1 MKIRTLIADDEVLAR
16 KLIKKLLGR
25 EPEFEVVGESAD
37 GRDAISKLR
46 ELSPDLVFLD
56 VQMPE
61 RNGFQVIEQVGA
73 ERMPVTIFVT
83 AYDKFALRAFEAH
96 ALDYLLKPFD
106 EERFFQTLGRVR
118 TFLSGRQNRGMQAG
132 LAGLMNVIGSQPTN
146 CISRLA
152 VKAGGRVVFL
162 KTEEI
167 DWIEALGNYLNL
179 HTHQDHYLLRGRISE
194 LEKKLSPEQ
203 FFRIHR
209 STIVN
214 LDRVKEFQPLFKGEG
229 LVVMKDGSR
238 LSASRSCS
246 QRLQA
251 FLGAQL

>member
-1 MKIRTLIADDEVLAR
+1 MKIRTLIVDDEALAR
-16 KLIKKLLGR
+16 KLVKKLLGR
-25 EPEFEVVGESAD
+25 EPEFEVVGECSD
-37 GRDAISKLR
+37 GRDAILKLR
-46 ELSPDLVFLD
+46 QLKPDLVFLD

-61 RNGFQVIEQVGA
+61 RDGFQVIEQVGV

-83 AYDKFALRAFEAH
+83 AYDEFALRAFEAQ

-106 EERFFQTLGRVR
+106 EERFFQTLARVR
-118 TFLSGRQNRGMQAG
+118 TFLCGRQKGAVPDN
-132 LAGLMNVIGSQPTN
+132 LAGLMNLIGSQSPGS
-146 CISRLA
+146 ISRLA

-167 DWIEALGNYLNL
+167 DWIEAVGNYLDL
-179 HTHQDHYLLRGRISE
+179 HTGRDHYLLRGRISE
-194 LEKKLSPEQ
+194 LEKKLPPEQ

-229 LVVMKDGSR
+229 VVVMKDGLR

>member
-1 MKIRTLIADDEVLAR
+1 MKIRTLIVDDEALAR
-16 KLIKKLLGR
+16 KLIKNLIGR
-25 EPEFEVVGESAD
+25 EPEFEVIGECAD

-46 ELSPDLVFLD
+46 QLSPDLVFLD

-61 RNGFQVIEQVGA
+61 RDGFQVIEQVGV

-83 AYDKFALRAFEAH
+83 AYADFALQAFKAQ

-118 TFLSGRQNRGMQAG
+118 TLLCGREKDAVQGN
-132 LAGLMNVIGSQPTN
+132 LAGLMSLIRSQSPST
-146 CISRLA
+146 ISRLA

-167 DWIEALGNYLNL
+167 DWIEAMGNYLDL
-179 HTHQDHYLLRGRISE
+179 HTGRDHYLLRGRISE
-194 LEKKLSPEQ
+194 LERKLAPGQ

-229 LVVMKDGSR
+229 VVVMKDGSR
-238 LSASRSCS
+238 LPASRSCS

-251 FLGAQL
+251 SLDAQL